1 MLKVSNDI
9 KIVMVVEDEPDLND
23 LLTELFTGEDYK
35 VLSAHSAV
43 EALKMLE
50 TEACDVIT
58 LDYGLPDLDGNGF
71 QNLVPQQAKDIPII
85 AVSATP
91 ELFKPAP
98 QIKATIEKPF
108 NLDELLLAIA
118 KVLAER

>member
-1 MLKVSNDI
+1 
-9 KIVMVVEDEPDLND
+9 MVVEDEPALNE
-23 LLTELFTGEDYK
+23 LLAEIFTSEDYK
-35 VLSAHSAV
+35 VLRAHTAV
-43 EALKMLE
+43 EALQLLE
-50 TEACDVIT
+50 TETCDLIT

-71 QNLVPQQAKDIPII
+71 QKLVPAQARNIPIV

-91 ELFKPAP
+91 ELFLPAP

-118 KVLAER
+118 KILAAR